1 MPPRAPAR
9 SFALMR
15 FPNRLL
21 VPLVLIAP
29 ALLPAVAAAGTE
41 VTYGV
46 KYSGAGT
53 YHQVDRWESG
63 DAWGEAETELGF
75 AFSGE
80 IADGVVFRD
89 GDLVELSGQDLSD
102 AAASGT
108 QVWRGSGGAGETC
121 RTVDGADD
129 AHGWMRFQDALGD
142 LVSLDGEEHVFLRP
156 FDSWIVALECGA
168 STSGVRLT
176 NDTDMTEEGVVA
188 AGRHTF
194 DLAFSLPRDI
204 LGMGYIEQLVGPK
217 RLTGAD
223 CPGFLEGETTECV
236 MEWSGKVE
244 LRKLSER
251 TTGAPAPAPAPTPAP
266 TPVAEEEDWLVP
278 LVPAKG
284 ATVSKDGKTAA
295 VKVTCASGCAGEIA
309 LIPLTGGKAGRA
321 GAAPKRGPKA
331 LAKKRFTLAAAP
343 GARTIKLKLPAK
355 ARKALKKAKKAKLK
369 ITFTEPQRSVK
380 TLTVKLPRR

>member
-29 ALLPAVAAAGTE
+29 ALLPAVAAAGAE

-53 YHQVDRWESG
+53 YHQ
-63 DAWGEAETELGF
+63 
-75 AFSGE
+75 
-80 IADGVVFRD
+80 
-89 GDLVELSGQDLSD
+89 
-102 AAASGT
+102 
-108 QVWRGSGGAGETC
+108 
-121 RTVDGADD
+121 
-129 AHGWMRFQDALGD
+129 
-142 LVSLDGEEHVFLRP
+142 
-156 FDSWIVALECGA
+156 
-168 STSGVRLT
+168 
-176 NDTDMTEEGVVA
+176 

-223 CPGFLEGETTECV
+223 CPGFLEGETTDCV

-251 TTGAPAPAPAPTPAP
+251 TTGAPAPAPVPT
-266 TPVAEEEDWLVP
+266 
-278 LVPAKG
+278 
-284 ATVSKDGKTAA
+284 
-295 VKVTCASGCAGEIA
+295 
-309 LIPLTGGKAGRA
+309 
-321 GAAPKRGPKA
+321 
-331 LAKKRFTLAAAP
+331 KKRFTLAAAP
-343 GARTIKLKLPAK
+343 GARTTKLKLPAK